1 MRIPAPDRNAH
12 LHCQLHDF
20 DLEPLRLSCLHPDP
34 LLTLGGSPPMLF
46 EAGLQLIDLQLLAR
60 DLLCGAYQVLNH
72 LRVGADNLLELG
84 G

>member
-1 MRIPAPDRNAH
+1 
-12 LHCQLHDF
+12 
-20 DLEPLRLSCLHPDP
+20 
-34 LLTLGGSPPMLF
+34 MLF